1 MNVLHFEIEIVYIS
15 FLGAE
20 VLFLFQRLRS
30 RYYCYIVEN
39 QRMLKKIFI
48 FIVCASE
55 ISIPIK
61 LFFFHRKN
69 MISKGIILSQRAVL
83 SILIPCLQSNAT
95 CTCFI
100 LPRFIHVH
108 VVCYDRAPKQL
119 AFVRL
124 AFFRQHYST
133 QIIMFI
139 S

>member
-1 MNVLHFEIEIVYIS
+1 MFCILKLKLFTLVSLERKCSFFFSDYDPDIIVI
-15 FLGAE
+15 LNA
-20 VLFLFQRLRS
+20 
-30 RYYCYIVEN
+30 
-39 QRMLKKIFI
+39 KKIFI

-108 VVCYDRAPKQL
+108 VVCYDRALKQL